1 MGNAR
6 SSEYQVLE
14 RNLTQNE
21 ARIWN
26 SSMKRLDYLN
36 SETFVII
43 GSFSKKEVICKNK
56 VLFHQIKQITGIEPP
71 CIEDFSS
78 PPLYEED
85 NKTREA
91 CNDKK
96 EIDDDMYMKYI
107 ISCVDYLNSFCS
119 RIVD

>member
-26 SSMKRLDYLN
+26 SSMKRLDYLS
-36 SETFVII
+36 SENFTIR
-43 GSFSKKEVICKNK
+43 GSFCKKEVISKNTI
-56 VLFHQIKQITGIEPP
+56 LFHQINQITGIEPP
-71 CIEDFSS
+71 CICDFSC
-78 PPLYEED
+78 PPLYDEET
-85 NKTREA
+85 KTVVVYEEEEI
-91 CNDKK
+91 ND
-96 EIDDDMYMKYI
+96 DTYMKYI
-107 ISCVDYLNSFCS
+107 LSCVDYLNAFCS